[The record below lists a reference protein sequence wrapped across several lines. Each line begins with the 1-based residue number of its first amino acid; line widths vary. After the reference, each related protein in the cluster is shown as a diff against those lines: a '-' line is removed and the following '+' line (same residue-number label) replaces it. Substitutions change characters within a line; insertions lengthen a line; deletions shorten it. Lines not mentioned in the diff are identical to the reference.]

1 LIHSAVDI
9 TAASLISAGA
19 IAGAIIGSRLLNRLP
34 VAWLRW
40 SFITFLLLTAAHML
54 VSVPEPPHAQA
65 FLPVV
70 AVGYLLLGI
79 LTGVASGLFGIGGAI
94 ISVPLLGSIFALS
107 DVVAKGTAL
116 LVSIPTSVV
125 GTISNRRGSNPV
137 DVRAGLILGVT
148 AAATSV
154 PAVYAAFALPPK
166 ISAVTFAA
174 LLIAIAI
181 RLGIKKPATDPRP
194 SRYHPDKRS
203 PHMRIDHNDTAVVVI
218 DPQNDVL
225 SPRGKNW
232 DSVGASVTENNTVA
246 HLLEVFSAAKASD
259 LDVFISP
266 HYFYP
271 TDETWLFNG
280 PLELDEF
287 RTNTFARAG
296 ALSLDGFIGS
306 GADWLEDFKPF
317 IEDGKTIVA
326 TPTKCG
332 ARKATISSCNCE
344 SAPFPR

>member
-1 LIHSAVDI
+1 MTAVALNAVITARTAFVRHSEFGSVASEIRQHGSPVFRISWAALVIIGVIGGVLSGLFAIGGAIVMVPLLVWRAGMDQRRATATSLVAILPTAVVSSATYLIHAAVDI
-9 TAASLISAGA
+9 TAASLVSAGA

-54 VSVPEPPHAQA
+54 ISVPEPPDAQA
-65 FLPVV
+65 FSPVV

-116 LVSIPTSVV
+116 LVSIPTSVA
-125 GTISNRRGSNPV
+125 GTISNRRGGNPV

-181 RLGIKKPATDPRP
+181 RLSIKKPAADPRP
-194 SRYHPDKRS
+194 SR
-203 PHMRIDHNDTAVVVI
+203 
-218 DPQNDVL
+218 
-225 SPRGKNW
+225 
-232 DSVGASVTENNTVA
+232 
-246 HLLEVFSAAKASD
+246 
-259 LDVFISP
+259 
-266 HYFYP
+266 
-271 TDETWLFNG
+271 
-280 PLELDEF
+280 
-287 RTNTFARAG
+287 
-296 ALSLDGFIGS
+296 
-306 GADWLEDFKPF
+306 KPSRQ
-317 IEDGKTIVA
+317 E
-326 TPTKCG
+326 
-332 ARKATISSCNCE
+332 E
-344 SAPFPR
+344 SAHAN